1 MSANFLDFDFTTC
14 SALSLLIPFLYA
26 CATGL
31 TYRTATN
38 THHDQLMWRLAE
50 RLSLGAWVFAL
61 ALAVLY
67 ALERMFV
74 DALSADDALS
84 IVHRYFTVND
94 LGIGLSTRLDVL
106 TIGMLLLVT
115 FIGWIIVRYSNHY
128 MAGEMTG
135 LAARARYLRWLLW
148 TLVFVSGLVQF
159 NHLLMIALAWIA
171 TSLTLHQLLMFYPNR
186 LAAATAAHKKFL
198 VSRLADIALLAALL
212 LLGQNYSLELDQL
225 ANQITTQITTQLA
238 AQSSA
243 ASLPTSTQIAVCL
256 LALTAMLKCAQLP
269 FHGWLIQVME
279 APTPVSAL
287 LHAGIVNIGGFVL
300 IRCAQLLDAVPVAQ
314 TILLIGGSVTAVLA
328 AMVMTTRISIKVMLA
343 WSTCAQMGFMLMECA
358 LGAYDLAF
366 LHLLAHSLYKAY
378 AFLNAGTTVYDV
390 RVQQQAALTAPS
402 AQQWLVVSLLSFALC
417 GGLLLLMSGTASS
430 FNVTLVFYLI
440 LALALPSLFAPRHAV
455 SVSQM
460 LGRGALGMITLSAV
474 YTGWHTLFAFAVPSR
489 AVALPLWQIV
499 WLLALFGGLFLFNL
513 ALQLQAQSSVIQRL
527 MARSYPH
534 IFAGFYLDEL
544 FTRLTF
550 LLWPMPRQAD

>member
-1 MSANFLDFDFTTC
+1 MLANLFDLNLTILG
-14 SALSLLIPFLYA
+14 ALSLFIPLLYA
-26 CATGL
+26 CAASFTH
-31 TYRTATN
+31 RTVTN
-38 THHDQLMWRLAE
+38 AHQDAFMWRLAE
-50 RLSLGAWVFAL
+50 RLSLGAWILAM
-61 ALAVLY
+61 ALAVFY
-67 ALERMFV
+67 AIAVCLPNS
-74 DALSADDALS
+74 LSTGQSLP
-84 IVHRYFTVND
+84 IVHRYFTESD

-106 TIGMLLLVT
+106 TVGMLLLVT

-135 LAARARYLRWLLW
+135 LSARARYLRWLLW

-159 NHLLMIALAWIA
+159 NHLLLIALAWIA
-171 TSLTLHQLLMFYPNR
+171 SSLTLHQLLMFYPAR

-198 VSRLADIALLAALL
+198 VSRLADIALFATLL
-212 LLGQNYSLELDQL
+212 LLGQHYSLELDLLSIQL
-225 ANQITTQITTQLA
+225 SAQTGVAPLA
-238 AQSSA
+238 
-243 ASLPTSTQIAVCL
+243 TSTQIAVCL

-300 IRCAQLLDAVPVAQ
+300 IRCAMLLDAVPAAQ
-314 TILLIGGSVTAVLA
+314 TLLLIGGSVTAVLA
-328 AMVMTTRISIKVMLA
+328 AIVMTTRISIKVMLA

-378 AFLNAGTTVYDV
+378 AFLNAGATVYDV
-390 RVQQQAALTAPS
+390 RVQQQAQLTLPS
-402 AQQWLVVSLLSFALC
+402 VRQWLLVSLLSFTVC
-417 GGLLLLMSGTASS
+417 GGLLLVMSSTTSS
-430 FNVTLVFYLI
+430 LNATPVFYLI

-455 SVSQM
+455 SAWHM
-460 LGRGALGMITLSAV
+460 FGRGLLGMLALV
-474 YTGWHTLFAFAVPSR
+474 VLYTGWHTLFAFAVPSR

-499 WLLALFGGLFLFNL
+499 WLLVLFGGLFLFNL
-513 ALQLQAQSSVIQRL
+513 AVQLQAQSPIIQRL
-527 MARSYPH
+527 LARSYPH

-550 LLWPMPRQAD
+550 LLWPMPRKVN